1 MSPKFVGAKVGGV
14 EIFFLRV
21 KDHAVDAS
29 VRLVRV
35 VLDVL
40 FESLCGVVCGK
51 DGTVTGVVVEWVAVD
66 TVRRLVG
73 SEEEDGTG
81 ICCRKRGIG

>member
-1 MSPKFVGAKVGGV
+1 MSPEFVGAKVGGV
-14 EIFFLRV
+14 EIFLLRV

-29 VRLVRV
+29 VGLVRV

-40 FESLCGVVCGK
+40 LESLCGVVCGE
-51 DGTVTGVVVEWVAVD
+51 DSAVTGVVVEWVAVD

-73 SEEEDGTG
+73 GEEEDGAG